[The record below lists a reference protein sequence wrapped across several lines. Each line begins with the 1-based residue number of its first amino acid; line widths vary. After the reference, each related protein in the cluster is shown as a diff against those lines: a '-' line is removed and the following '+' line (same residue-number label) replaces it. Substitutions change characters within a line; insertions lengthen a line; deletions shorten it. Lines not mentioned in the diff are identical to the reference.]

1 MIFCFQGAHRGCW
14 IWKEALLQVCAASL
28 VASYQNKQ
36 RWKQLPSQYPIVAN
50 KNDYHLDRQVL
61 QGERVGLLL
70 PGNCRTSGRQLPS
83 PLHRPGVYF
92 AENISPT
99 IFHSSSTH
107 STPSSSD
114 KLTKVISIQ
123 LEFNCNN
130 LPFLSY
136 DSANNCPAKSA
147 LGGLRWFGVGRNN
160 PTTTWLPA
168 ARPSRRCSTRSTRG
182 STPSAAPSCSGSP
195 SCILSSSLL
204 RRGPA
209 SEFLFKRMIF
219 QYS

>member
-50 KNDYHLDRQVL
+50 KNDYHLDGQVL

-107 STPSSSD
+107 STPSSLDLRQTNQSD
-114 KLTKVISIQ
+114 LHPAWVQLQQPALPLLRLRQQLPCQERFGRSQVIWSWKEQ
-123 LEFNCNN
+123 SYNN
-130 LPFLSY
+130 MTSRSPPFEEVLNPIH
-136 DSANNCPAKSA
+136 A
-147 LGGLRWFGVGRNN
+147 WFHTIG
-160 PTTTWLPA
+160 
-168 ARPSRRCSTRSTRG
+168 
-182 STPSAAPSCSGSP
+182 
-195 SCILSSSLL
+195 SSLVL
-204 RRGPA
+204 GLA
-209 SEFLFKRMIF
+209 FLHVVLVFVEERSCF
-219 QYS
+219 RVPLQ